1 MKQIFIRPNSKRA
14 KVTRYLLSS
23 LLIIH
28 LALSLRFFFLTQA
41 LKRNYSQEAII
52 LHQEDLIMNIGGL
65 VAFIIYILCII
76 YYIKWF
82 RRAYYNLSQIASKLN
97 YSNGWAAG
105 AWFIPGFH
113 WIGPIRMM
121 HELYSKTNSYLIEN
135 KFSNS
140 LKWSYLV
147 MIIWWSLYVI
157 AGASSIYNMLYFD
170 SDISK
175 SVDQLWKHDYYLI
188 MNGVDFIL
196 TLTAIIVVWNYNKLE
211 KVLSEIPA
219 IQIDRKT
226 SLNSEII
233 DDLNF
238 KE

>member
-1 MKQIFIRPNSKRA
+1 
-14 KVTRYLLSS
+14 
-23 LLIIH
+23 
-28 LALSLRFFFLTQA
+28 
-41 LKRNYSQEAII
+41 
-52 LHQEDLIMNIGGL
+52 
-65 VAFIIYILCII
+65 
-76 YYIKWF
+76 
-82 RRAYYNLSQIASKLN
+82 
-97 YSNGWAAG
+97 
-105 AWFIPGFH
+105 
-113 WIGPIRMM
+113 
-121 HELYSKTNSYLIEN
+121 
-135 KFSNS
+135 
-140 LKWSYLV
+140 

-170 SDISK
+170 NDISK

-211 KVLSEIPA
+211 KVLSQIPA